1 MIKLTEQELNRLF
14 EDVHIVANLGSFINR
29 LRESTLREETATR
42 FIQDAMAADVL
53 KMNNEEQWN
62 WLVARVDDELRQNN
76 VYNNGYLEGLTWK
89 EFFKDFNVNVKN
101 LIPGNKLAAYDQFF
115 GIYKQILWLLDGILD
130 EKTKTLKWYVKNYG
144 VENDY
149 EKGPRNVATKKLQNT
164 DINAATAG
172 WRQQKGLP
180 V

>member
-14 EDVHIVANLGSFINR
+14 EDVHIVANLGSFINK

-101 LIPGNKLAAYDQFF
+101 LVPENKLAAYNSFSVF
-115 GIYKQILWLLDGILD
+115 
-130 EKTKTLKWYVKNYG
+130 
-144 VENDY
+144 
-149 EKGPRNVATKKLQNT
+149 
-164 DINAATAG
+164 INKSCG
-172 WRQQKGLP
+172 Y
-180 V
+180 